1 MNRKISKSQKG
12 GEKLMPTKRQLFEE
26 NETLRDILEDL
37 KTRLN
42 DLDSDD
48 DSEDDSD
55 ESEEENDD
63 DE

>member
-1 MNRKISKSQKG
+1 
-12 GEKLMPTKRQLFEE
+12 MPTKRELFEE

-55 ESEEENDD
+55 ESEEEDDDD